1 MLEGD
6 RTQLS
11 RAITLVESKR
21 AEDQRAAQALIQK
34 LLPRSGKASR
44 IGITGIP
51 GVGKSTFI
59 EAFGCMLCDKGHRV
73 AVLAIDPSSRRTGGS
88 ILGDKTRMDRL
99 SREPNSFIR
108 PSPAGETMGGVARKT
123 REAMILCEAAGFD
136 VMIVETMGVGQGE
149 TALRSMVDFFLL
161 LVLPGAGDELQGI
174 KRGVMEMADA
184 VFINKADGDN
194 LQRAE
199 SARGECSLAMGYM
212 APATPGWKS
221 PVMMGSGLHGLG
233 ITEIWET
240 IERFYAELRPEKII
254 EEQRRQQTLSWLKD
268 LVQDEL
274 ASRFFSDEVMRERMK
289 TLEAELLKGKITPP
303 AAVEQLFEGE
313 LCLKK

>member
-1 MLEGD
+1 
-6 RTQLS
+6 
-11 RAITLVESKR
+11 
-21 AEDQRAAQALIQK
+21 
-34 LLPRSGKASR
+34 
-44 IGITGIP
+44 
-51 GVGKSTFI
+51 
-59 EAFGCMLCDKGHRV
+59 
-73 AVLAIDPSSRRTGGS
+73 
-88 ILGDKTRMDRL
+88 MDRL

-174 KRGVMEMADA
+174 KRGIMEMADA

-199 SARGECSLAMGYM
+199 FARGEYSLAMGYM

-221 PVMMGSGLHGLG
+221 PVVMGSGLHGFG
-233 ITEIWET
+233 IAEMWEM
-240 IERFYAELRPEKII
+240 IERFYAELKPKGII
-254 EEQRRQQTLSWLKD
+254 EEQRHQQTLNWLKD
-268 LVQDEL
+268 LVQEEL
-274 ASRFFSDEVMRERMK
+274 ASRFFRDDAMRNRMK
-289 TLEAELLKGKITPP
+289 ALETALLKGQITPP
-303 AAVEQLFEGE
+303 AAVKQLFEGE
-313 LCLKK
+313 SCSKK